1 MYTVISPDTLQLPPG
16 ALVRLPANWA
26 TYQKLQRQRGEA
38 SIPRLKFRPGEVLLM
53 APLAQHGRDA
63 SLIADIIKT
72 LLDCQSQEYDAFTPI
87 TMDLPEVSGIEPDYC
102 FYIQNWP
109 AISGKKRIDWASDPP
124 PDLVLEIDVTS
135 YSNVADYL
143 PYQVPEI
150 WLYKNGGLEIYHL
163 TQTEYCRASES
174 RYIPNYPDLPQLV
187 KRYLDL
193 AYDRNTS
200 TALRQLRHDLAQR
213 S

>member
-1 MYTVISPDTLQLPPG
+1 MHTVISPDTLQLPPG
-16 ALVRLPANWA
+16 ALIRLPANWA

-163 TQTEYCRASES
+163 TQNEYCQASGS
-174 RYIPNYPDLPQLV
+174 QHMPNYPELPKLV